1 MSGAYVL
8 SKQNA
13 TAGNILIF
21 SAINGSL
28 LYLCFNSTQTNMPRS
43 AIRWYYML
51 HESMQSAFRTVI
63 LNKLRTFLSLLGIT
77 IGIFAIIAVF
87 TVLDSMEENI
97 RESVSALGSDII
109 YVEKWPWMPEEGQEY
124 KWWEYLNR
132 PLPSMREYQQLKKKM
147 QNARA
152 VLFFSGFGA
161 TVEYGSSS
169 MENLSIWGTSEE
181 FEETRNFGIEKGRFL
196 TPFEINSGKNVA
208 VIGYTIMERLFKN
221 IDPIGREIKIK
232 GKKLT
237 VIGVFRKEG
246 KSFVGGG
253 SVDQNVLIPIKFMAT
268 MTDLKKDESNPM
280 IWIRSNDR
288 IPIDQ
293 FKEEVRGNMRAIR
306 RLKPSAKDNFALNQ
320 SSVLNAGIESIF
332 GIINLAGGFIGI
344 LAVIVGAFG
353 IANIMF
359 VSVKERTNIIGI
371 QKALGAKKYYIIL
384 EVLYESVLLS
394 LIGGLIGLVLVFI
407 GTVIVRNVSDFN
419 VFLSFGNIILGLV
432 ISTAVGIFAGLF
444 PAIMAARLDPVKA
457 IASTF

>member
-1 MSGAYVL
+1 
-8 SKQNA
+8 
-13 TAGNILIF
+13 
-21 SAINGSL
+21 
-28 LYLCFNSTQTNMPRS
+28 MPKA

-63 LNKLRTFLSLLGIT
+63 LNKLRTLLSLMGIT
-77 IGIFAIIAVF
+77 IGIFAIIAVY

-97 RESVSALGSDII
+97 RESVSSLGSDVI
-109 YVEKWPWMPEEGQEY
+109 YIEKWPWMPEEGQEY
-124 KWWEYLNR
+124 QWWEYLNR
-132 PLPSMREYQQLKKKM
+132 PLPSTREYMQLKKKI

-152 VLFFSGFGA
+152 VSFFAGIGA
-161 TVEYGSSS
+161 TVEYGSAS
-169 MENLSIWGTSEE
+169 MENLSVWGVSEE
-181 FEETRNFGIEKGRFL
+181 FEETRNFGIAKGRFL
-196 TPFEINSGKNVA
+196 TPFEINTGKNLA

-221 IDPIGREIKIK
+221 TDPIGRDIKVK
-232 GKKLT
+232 GKNLT
-237 VIGVFRKEG
+237 VVGVFEKEG

-253 SVDQNVLIPIKFMAT
+253 SVDENVVMPVKFLAT
-268 MTDLKKDESNPM
+268 IIDLKQDESNPM

-288 IPIDQ
+288 TPMDQ
-293 FKEEVRGNMRAIR
+293 FKEEVRGAMRAVR
-306 RLKPSAKDNFALNQ
+306 RLKPSDKDNFALNQ
-320 SSVLNAGIESIF
+320 SSVLNAGIEGIF

-394 LIGGLIGLVLVFI
+394 LIGGLIGLLLVFA
-407 GTVIVRNVSDFN
+407 GTVIVRHSYDFKIY
-419 VFLSFGNIILGLV
+419 LSLGNILLGLF
-432 ISTAVGIFAGLF
+432 ISMAVGIIAGLF

-457 IASTF
+457 MASTF